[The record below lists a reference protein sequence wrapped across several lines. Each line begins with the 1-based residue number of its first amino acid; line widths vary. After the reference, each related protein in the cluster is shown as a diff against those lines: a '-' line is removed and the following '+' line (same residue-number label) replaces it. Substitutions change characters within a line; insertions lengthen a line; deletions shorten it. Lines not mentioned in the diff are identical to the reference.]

1 MFLRGIRL
9 PPSPID
15 KTYRWLYPIC
25 MEAQM
30 TKNKN
35 LQAEYL
41 AALATYQRTGD
52 SLDLAHANN
61 VRGELLS
68 AAASALGS
76 ISTPKKA
83 R

>member
-1 MFLRGIRL
+1 
-9 PPSPID
+9 
-15 KTYRWLYPIC
+15 
-25 MEAQM
+25 M

-83 R
+83 RASRRNGRKGGRPAKATAK